1 MSDSLTP
8 QQPLGSLSVGN
19 VVSAGL
25 RIYRDRFKLYYSLAL
40 QSYLWIFVPVYGWA
54 KFAAISGLISRL
66 AYSEIIEH
74 PETVNEARRHVKP
87 RLWTF
92 LGAGILVSLIF
103 LGAFVGVGLF
113 FAIVFGIL
121 ATIAQQNS
129 ALLIFISLL
138 GIVALIGLFFGYI
151 WLYSRLS
158 IVELPIAIES
168 ETDASAAIG
177 RSWNLTKGFVVRLQ
191 LIFFVAFLIT
201 LPLSLVVNLIG
212 FFLPQDSAIAVLI
225 NLALSIV
232 LGAFLIPFWQAIK
245 AVIYYDLRTR
255 KEGIDLEIRDSRP

>member
-1 MSDSLTP
+1 M
-8 QQPLGSLSVGN
+8 
-19 VVSAGL
+19 
-25 RIYRDRFKLYYSLAL
+25 
-40 QSYLWIFVPVYGWA
+40 
-54 KFAAISGLISRL
+54 
-66 AYSEIIEH
+66 
-74 PETVNEARRHVKP
+74 
-87 RLWTF
+87 
-92 LGAGILVSLIF
+92 
-103 LGAFVGVGLF
+103 
-113 FAIVFGIL
+113 
-121 ATIAQQNS
+121 
-129 ALLIFISLL
+129 
-138 GIVALIGLFFGYI
+138 IGLFFGYI